1 VKHTYS
7 FVVGI
12 LEGKKPLGR
21 TRCNEEGN
29 IIEMDLKVR
38 GLEL

>member
-12 LEGKKPLGR
+12 LDGKKPFR
-21 TRCNEEGN
+21 RARCNKEGN
-29 IIEMDLKVR
+29 IIEMDLKVI
-38 GLEL
+38 